1 MKKRT
6 FTLLMIMAVIAAMCF
21 TACGKSSKATL
32 ESYVN
37 DHPDMRTEIDEQL
50 GSEDTAGVTVDFK
63 GNEMIYSM
71 DISGMDNM
79 TEELAKSDSVKE
91 SLEAG
96 LEQQSDAFEATA
108 ASVLQSIRDEGEQ
121 IETVKV
127 TVNYTYGDEVI
138 ATASFDADDDD
149 SDDAE
154 EAESDDSDD
163 DDDDEEAEG

>member
-79 TEELAKSDSVKE
+79 TEELAKDE
-91 SLEAG
+91 SIKTALDQG
-96 LEQQSDAFEATA
+96 LEDQSATFSA
-108 ASVLQSIRDEGEQ
+108 LAQNVLDTVTKDGAE

-127 TVNYTYGDEVI
+127 TVKYMYKDTEITSKTFDPAPAE
-138 ATASFDADDDD
+138 AASED
-149 SDDAE
+149 
-154 EAESDDSDD
+154 
-163 DDDDEEAEG
+163 